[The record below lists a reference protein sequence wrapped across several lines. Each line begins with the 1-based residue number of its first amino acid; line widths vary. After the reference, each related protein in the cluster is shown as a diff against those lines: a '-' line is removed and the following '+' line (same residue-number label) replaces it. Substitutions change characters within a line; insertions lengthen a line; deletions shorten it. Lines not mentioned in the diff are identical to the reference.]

1 MNSEHTLFALALTTS
16 NDAAFSGDFAARG
29 KVILHGIILAILL
42 LISLI
47 DAHEMIIPNGLSI
60 ALLACGTLAIYFI
73 PEITIT
79 SRFIGLACV
88 SLPLLLISL
97 LFPGSF
103 GGGDVKLMAAAGF
116 LLGWQ
121 NTFIA
126 ACIGLTIGG
135 IYGVYLMAFGK
146 KGAKEHFA
154 FGPALCVG
162 IALALFFGSQI
173 GGWYPGFP

>member
-1 MNSEHTLFALALTTS
+1 MTLEYTLFALSLIAT
-16 NDAAFSGDFAARG
+16 NNAVFSGDFAAMG
-29 KVILHGIILAILL
+29 TVILQCLVLLLLA

-47 DAHEMIIPNGLSI
+47 DADKMVIPNSLSI
-60 ALLACGTLAIYFI
+60 ALLACGILAIFVM

-121 NTFIA
+121 NTLIA
-126 ACIGLTIGG
+126 ACIGLIIGG

-146 KGAKEHFA
+146 KSTKEHFA

-162 IALALFFGSQI
+162 IALALFFGPQI
-173 GGWYPGFP
+173 GGWYPGFL